1 LTIELTLAQQ
11 SEPFNLQTTCDTLL
25 RANSN

>member
-11 SEPFNLQTTCDTLL
+11 SDQLATCDTLL